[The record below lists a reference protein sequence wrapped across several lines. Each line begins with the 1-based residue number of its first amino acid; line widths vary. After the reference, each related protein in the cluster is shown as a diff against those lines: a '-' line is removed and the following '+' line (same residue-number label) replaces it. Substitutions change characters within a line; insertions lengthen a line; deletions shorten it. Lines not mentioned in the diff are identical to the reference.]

1 MFLISSSIGAGAASS
16 ATVLIVRHDGSH
28 SFLIVQSPGY
38 CLMGTMSGLL
48 MYVGFANRRVAIVD
62 PKLRYVVAGICRAIG
77 EYAIAE
83 W

>member
-1 MFLISSSIGAGAASS
+1 
-16 ATVLIVRHDGSH
+16 
-28 SFLIVQSPGY
+28 
-38 CLMGTMSGLL
+38 MGTMSGLL